1 MSERYS
7 HHAIIT
13 IDESD
18 FAIYR
23 RKKREIIPILFV
35 QKQSKSIRRSQ
46 PNCIKFPS
54 LMLGLRS
61 QPCATSCLFMLPQ
74 LQLAENVYTYTGNL
88 LYGQLALAVQK

>member
-1 MSERYS
+1 MGGGMSERYS
-7 HHAIIT
+7 RHAIIT

-23 RKKREIIPILFV
+23 RKKREIIPVLFA
-35 QKQSKSIRRSQ
+35 QKQSKSLRRSQ

-61 QPCATSCLFMLPQ
+61 PAVRNFLRFYASAIATC
-74 LQLAENVYTYTGNL
+74 
-88 LYGQLALAVQK
+88 